1 MSEPTRM
8 TTKQLEV
15 YFAAIR
21 EVADN
26 LLVLTRRVDELRK
39 DFDVFVTE
47 QENRKIQAQNL
58 LKGE

>member
-1 MSEPTRM
+1 MPQM
-8 TTKQLEV
+8 TTKQLEI
-15 YFAAIR
+15 YFSAIR

-39 DFDVFVTE
+39 DFDVFVAE

>member
-1 MSEPTRM
+1 MPGM
-8 TTKQLEV
+8 TTKQLEI
-15 YFAAIR
+15 YFSAIR

-26 LLVLTRRVDELRK
+26 LLVLTHRVDELRK
-39 DFDVFVTE
+39 DFDVFVAE